1 MQNVKNIRICRNKR
15 GKEECKY
22 RAKSGWELNCSNS
35 GWIDCCCCCSGESS
49 AAQLL
54 AGGQVT
60 TLSQLKY
67 KKVSKYFP
75 SLNSGFFQVLS
86 WETFESPE
94 AWILN
99 WTYAWVKTFD
109 QGKIYN
115 NISLLS
121 KSVRKCEVGVKEQM
135 HSWSCWLKRGPGC
148 CLPMSEEGSVSSRG
162 AEDWDFGKNLF
173 WKSVTFQ
180 HCDYFHYHPIAV
192 PVQQCFSIR
201 GSLAVETPLHTR
213 KSLLWLFL
221 WNPPAVELQN
231 VSFSGSEPEEWWG
244 RSWKQKGFSAL
255 PERYGHYFRHH
266 HHHHFHKYL
275 YRCHHGHHQIICLL
289 SSSLTLS
296 WIYHEYHIAKHL
308 LNHQKPARF
317 RPLRLQTLK
326 PCDPH
331 NGYWTLH

>member
-1 MQNVKNIRICRNKR
+1 MQNVKNILICRNKR

-35 GWIDCCCCCSGESS
+35 GWIDCCCCCCSGESS

-121 KSVRKCEVGVKEQM
+121 KSVRKCEVAVKEQM
-135 HSWSCWLKRGPGC
+135 HSWSCCWLKRGAGC
-148 CLPMSEEGSVSSRG
+148 YACCCCCCPTCLRRAQWAQGELRTETL
-162 AEDWDFGKNLF
+162 AK
-173 WKSVTFQ
+173 T
-180 HCDYFHYHPIAV
+180 
-192 PVQQCFSIR
+192 CF
-201 GSLAVETPLHTR
+201 EN
-213 KSLLWLFL
+213 LWLSSI
-221 WNPPAVELQN
+221 AT
-231 VSFSGSEPEEWWG
+231 
-244 RSWKQKGFSAL
+244 
-255 PERYGHYFRHH
+255 
-266 HHHHFHKYL
+266 
-275 YRCHHGHHQIICLL
+275 ICI
-289 SSSLTLS
+289 T
-296 WIYHEYHIAKHL
+296 I
-308 LNHQKPARF
+308 R
-317 RPLRLQTLK
+317 
-326 PCDPH
+326 
-331 NGYWTLH
+331 